1 MADTAFASDYEK
13 QQAID
18 AQVARLNAQQKV
30 VNNADLASNQAYSAR
45 RTARNEVNAART
57 EILTASAADRAA
69 LETQIQQLQ
78 QAYNQANDEY
88 LRASDVRNE
97 AQDKYNRIDDALT
110 RTQDRIVDPRTDPE
124 VVAIAADEADYED
137 AEEEDLDQEEQ
148 DNLDST
154 EEDGDSAE
162 DNSDNAGETDE
173 DPDNQPEPQVVTNTT
188 VSATDVPFAGNP
200 DDEAQA
206 RDVAEKHNKS
216 TVGANSQ
223 VPKYV
228 PRKNPLHKYATYTY
242 SIALFI
248 LSKQDINLLTTNPAE
263 WKPGTGRV
271 KSCLIASGG
280 KNSGQY
286 ERNSNFTDDF
296 YFDDL
301 KMTTVIGL
309 NSRSKSTNAID
320 LSFTVLEPY
329 GMSLLDRI
337 IEASND
343 VQAPNFKAMPYLL
356 EVEFY
361 GYDDDGKQILIE
373 DQRKRF
379 PIQIIEIKIKVGTKG
394 AEYAIKAVPWNHQA
408 LSQSAATT
416 PINLE
421 VKASTVGEF
430 FKNNIE
436 ADQIAVINQDEAKV
450 AASSARQ
457 RKEAQLKEAAEADRK
472 ARQEESDRQAR
483 AANENPEN
491 SPKVK
496 ASARTPEDSVELSR
510 YQGIVNHAFA
520 VSSFCGGVN
529 AWYTDLILKKL
540 RGTKDGILFDIHPD
554 IAKTKIVVPEQ
565 KDISRSAV
573 KDDKPGDAADAAS
586 KDANRVFTDAQA
598 FPISAGTGIPA
609 VIDMIMRNSEYITSQ
624 VKDPGK
630 MTPQNIAEKEG
641 KPLNWYKVIPTVKIG
656 EYDFALNK
664 FSTETTY
671 HIMPYIVY
679 DSKHPQGP
687 TAPPQGAMK
696 EYYYSYTG
704 QNVDILDFQIDFD
717 TLFYTAVT
725 AGAAKW
731 QADMAT
737 KADVQKDD
745 AQKAALEDPVY
756 AKELVNRQLK
766 LIPEQPTTGGSGAK
780 ADVKQVAATDIQASQ
795 YSNSRG
801 DMLNLKLKI
810 VGDPELIK
818 QDDIYTNPSQGGYNT
833 QINTL
838 GIMKDNG
845 SVPMDNGE
853 VMAKVEFRTIL
864 DMDDTTGNPAK
875 DKKYEANSIFSG
887 IYRILKVDNVFQN
900 GKFEQTVEMVRM
912 PDSINNATKNADAG
926 KDKKDNESMKS
937 KGTTADPDAR
947 DTADDSTADN
957 NDFDPTDV
965 DANKEDEEL
974 IPLNEDQEDQPDE
987 TETVDESEE
996 DPDYQELHTIDEDAE
1011 EVDIDDFED
1020 DESIDPESTIVNDSD
1035 VFVDTNQ
1042 PFAPPTQFA

>member
-1 MADTAFASDYEK
+1 VADTAFASDYEK

-30 VNNADLASNQAYSAR
+30 VDNADLASNQAYSAR

-57 EILTASAADRAA
+57 EILTASAADRPA

-124 VVAIAADEADYED
+124 VVAIAADEANYED
-137 AEEEDLDQEEQ
+137 AEEEELDDEEQ
-148 DNLDST
+148 TNLDDT
-154 EEDGDSAE
+154 AEDGDEEDAE
-162 DNSDNAGETDE
+162 PELLNTEDDETAANRAALGDWN
-173 DPDNQPEPQVVTNTT
+173 DTAPGQT
-188 VSATDVPFAGNP
+188 VSATDKPFNATSNTTNTTAGT
-200 DDEAQA
+200 
-206 RDVAEKHNKS
+206 KT

-223 VPKYV
+223 VPKYT
-228 PRKNPLHKYATYTY
+228 PRDNPLHKYATYTY

-248 LSKQDINLLTTNPAE
+248 LSRQDINLLTTNPGE
-263 WKPGTGRV
+263 WKPNTGRV

-280 KNSGQY
+280 RNSGQY
-286 ERNSNFTDDF
+286 ARNSNFTDDF
-296 YFDDL
+296 YFDNL
-301 KMTTVIGL
+301 KMTTVIGM

-320 LSFTVLEPY
+320 IGFTVLEPY

-337 IEASND
+337 IEAAND

-361 GYDDDGKQILIE
+361 GYNDDGTQILIE

-379 PIQIIEIKIKVGTKG
+379 PIQIIEMKIKVGSKG
-394 AEYAIKAVPWNHQA
+394 AEYAIKAIPWNHQA

-436 ADQIAVINQDEAKV
+436 ADQIAVINQDEAKT
-450 AASSARQ
+450 AARSANQ
-457 RKEAQLKEAAEADRK
+457 RKEADLKAADQAERK
-472 ARQEESDRQAR
+472 SRQETADQASR
-483 AANENPEN
+483 DQGVSEQEIADY
-491 SPKVK
+491 KVSQ
-496 ASARTPEDSVELSR
+496 SARKLEDSNELSKN
-510 YQGIVNHAFA
+510 QGIVNRAFA
-520 VSSFCGGVN
+520 VASYCGGVN
-529 AWYTDLILKKL
+529 AWYTDLVLKKL

-573 KDDKPGDAADAAS
+573 KDDKPGDAANAAA

-609 VIDMIMRNSEYITSQ
+609 VIDMIMRNSEYITKQ

-630 MTPQNIAEKEG
+630 MTPQDIAEKEG
-641 KPLNWYKVIPTVKIG
+641 KPLNWYKVIPTVKVG

-687 TAPPQGAMK
+687 TTPPQGAMK
-696 EYYYSYTG
+696 QYYYSYTG
-704 QNVDILDFQIDFD
+704 KNTDILDFQIDFD

-731 QADMAT
+731 QADIAT
-737 KADVQKDD
+737 KADEQKDS
-745 AQKAALEDPVY
+745 AQKAALTDPVY
-756 AKELVNRQLK
+756 AKELVNRQLR

-818 QDDIYTNPSQGGYNT
+818 QDDIYTNPSQGGYDT

-838 GIMKDNG
+838 GIMQDNG
-845 SVPMDNGE
+845 SIPMDNGE
-853 VMAKVEFRTIL
+853 VMAQVEFRTIL

-875 DKKYEANSIFSG
+875 DKKYEANSVFSG
-887 IYRILKVDNVFQN
+887 VYRILTVDNIFQG
-900 GKFEQTVEMVRM
+900 GKFEQTIDLIRM
-912 PDSINNATKNADAG
+912 PDAVNNATINAGAG
-926 KDKKDNESMKS
+926 QPVSPPTQNNNS
-937 KGTTADPDAR
+937 TADPNAR
-947 DTADDSTADN
+947 TLANGTPAEVDN
-957 NDFDPTDV
+957 YNPTDV

-974 IPLNEDQEDQPDE
+974 IPLNEDEEEQPDE
-987 TETVDESEE
+987 TETVDESDE
-996 DPDYQELHTIDEDAE
+996 DADYQDLHAIDEDAE
-1011 EVDIDDFED
+1011 EVDIDDFKD
-1020 DESIDPESTIVNDSD
+1020 SESTDPAAGIVNDND
-1035 VFVDTNQ
+1035 TFVDTNQ

>member
-1 MADTAFASDYEK
+1 MSTTFASEFDKE
-13 QQAID
+13 QAIND
-18 AQVARLNAQQKV
+18 KVDEFNAQQQILDS
-30 VNNADLASNQAYSAR
+30 AQEEATAAYQARNSAR
-45 RTARNEVNAART
+45 KDLNAAK
-57 EILTASAADRAA
+57 AA
-69 LETQIQQLQ
+69 LLSAPASEQAVIKTEIQQLE
-78 QAYNQANDEY
+78 QAYNQANDAY
-88 LRASDVRNE
+88 LRAADYRNE
-97 AQDKYNRIDDALT
+97 QQDLLTQIDNQLNDLQDA
-110 RTQDRIVDPRTDPE
+110 IVDPKEDPE
-124 VVAIAADEADYED
+124 VVALAADEDTYED
-137 AEEEDLDQEEQ
+137 AEEEGLDDEEQ
-148 DNLDST
+148 ANLDDT
-154 EEDGDSAE
+154 EEDGDEPAE
-162 DNSDNAGETDE
+162 DIENDGEEDE
-173 DPDNQPEPQVVTNTT
+173 DPDNQPDSKTSTSRT
-188 VSATDVPFAGNP
+188 VSASSVPFGGNP

-206 RDVAEKHNKS
+206 REAAEKHNKS
-216 TVGANSQ
+216 AVGANKE
-223 VPKYV
+223 VPAYT
-228 PRKNPLHKYATYTY
+228 PRPNPLHNYATYTY

-248 LSKQDINLLTTNPAE
+248 LSRQDINLLTTNPAE

-280 KNSGQY
+280 KNTGQY

-296 YFDDL
+296 YFDNL
-301 KMTTVIGL
+301 KMTTVIGM
-309 NSRSKSTNAID
+309 NSRAKSTNAID
-320 LSFTVLEPY
+320 ISFTILEPY

-337 IEASND
+337 IEAAND

-356 EVEFY
+356 EIEFY
-361 GYDDDGKQILIE
+361 GYDDNGNQVLIE
-373 DQRKRF
+373 DQRKRI
-379 PIQIIEIKIKVGTKG
+379 PVQIIEMKIKVGSKG
-394 AEYAIKAVPWNHQA
+394 AEYAIKAIPWNHQA

-430 FKNNIE
+430 FYNNVT
-436 ADQIAVINQDEAKV
+436 DQMAVTQQDEAKV
-450 AASSARQ
+450 AATSARQ
-457 RKEAQLKEAAEADRK
+457 RKESEVKAAEEADRK

-483 AANENPEN
+483 AAGEDPEA

-496 ASARTPEDSVELSR
+496 PSARKPEDTAELNKQ
-510 YQGIVNHAFA
+510 QGIINRAFA
-520 VSSFCGGVN
+520 VASYCGGVN

-540 RGTKDGILFDIHPD
+540 RGTKDQIIFDIHED

-573 KDDKPGDAADAAS
+573 RDDKPADAAQAAA

-598 FPISAGTGIPA
+598 FPISAGTTIPA

-624 VKDPGK
+624 IKDPGK
-630 MTPQNIAEKEG
+630 MTPQDIAEKEG
-641 KPLNWYKVIPTVKIG
+641 KPLKWYKVIPTVKIG

-664 FSTETTY
+664 FSTTTTY

-704 QNVDILDFQIDFD
+704 KNVDILDFQIDFD

-731 QADMAT
+731 QADIAT
-737 KADVQKDD
+737 KADQQKDE
-745 AQKAALEDPVY
+745 AQKAALEDPVF
-756 AKELVNRQLK
+756 AKELVNRQLR

-818 QDDIYTNPSQGGYNT
+818 QDDIYTNPSQGGYET

-864 DMDDTTGNPAK
+864 DMDDTKGTPAA
-875 DKKYEANSIFSG
+875 DPKYEANSVFSG
-887 IYRILKVDNVFQN
+887 IYRILTVDNVFQA
-900 GKFEQTVEMVRM
+900 GKFEQVVDLIRM
-912 PDSINNATKNADAG
+912 PDAINNATKDADKG
-926 KDKKDNESMKS
+926 KDRKDNESMKS
-937 KGTTADPDAR
+937 ADSNASPDAR
-947 DTADDSTADN
+947 EPADGTDAEEDDYN
-957 NDFDPTDV
+957 PTDV
-965 DANKEDEEL
+965 DAEGDDEEL
-974 IPLNEDQEDQPDE
+974 MPLNEDEDEEP
-987 TETVDESEE
+987 DESEEADETDE
-996 DPDYQELHTIDEDAE
+996 DPDYQDLHNIDEDAE
-1011 EVDIDDFED
+1011 EIDIDEFED
-1020 DESIDPESTIVNDSD
+1020 SESTDPESDMVNDD
-1035 VFVDTNQ
+1035 DEFVDTNQ
-1042 PFAPPTQFA
+1042 IFTPPTQFA

>member
-1 MADTAFASDYEK
+1 MAETTFASDFEK

-18 AQVARLNAQQKV
+18 AQVARLKSQQKV
-30 VNNADLASNQAYSAR
+30 LDNASLAAQEAYRAR
-45 RTARNEVNAART
+45 QVARTEVNAARA
-57 EILTASAADRAA
+57 EILTAADADKPA
-69 LETQIQQLQ
+69 LEIKIQQLQ
-78 QAYNQANDEY
+78 QAYNQASNEY
-88 LRASDVRNE
+88 LRAADIRNE
-97 AQDKYNRIDDALT
+97 AQDKYNKIDQDLYAIQDA
-110 RTQDRIVDPRTDPE
+110 IVDPKTDPE
-124 VVAIAADEADYED
+124 VIAQSDDEVFYED
-137 AEEEDLDQEEQ
+137 AEEEELDDEEQ
-148 DNLDST
+148 ENLDDTT
-154 EEDGDSAE
+154 EEGDE
-162 DNSDNAGETDE
+162 DEELILLNDEEE
-173 DPDNQPEPQVVTNTT
+173 DPDAQPEPEVSTSKT
-188 VSATDVPFAGNP
+188 VSASSVPFAVNP
-200 DDEAQA
+200 DEEEKAREA
-206 RDVAEKHNKS
+206 AEKHNKS
-216 TVGANSQ
+216 TVGANKE
-223 VPKYV
+223 VPIYI
-228 PRKNPLHKYATYTY
+228 PRPNPLHNYATYTY

-248 LSKQDINLLTTNPAE
+248 LSRQDINLLTTNPSE

-280 KNSGQY
+280 KNTGQY
-286 ERNSNFTDDF
+286 ARNSNFTDDF
-296 YFDDL
+296 YFDNL
-301 KMTTVIGL
+301 KMTTVIGM
-309 NSRSKSTNAID
+309 NNRSKATNAID
-320 LSFTVLEPY
+320 ISFTILEPY

-337 IEASND
+337 IEAAND

-373 DQRKRF
+373 DQRKRI
-379 PIQIIEIKIKVGTKG
+379 PIQIIEMKIKVGSKG
-394 AEYAIKAVPWNHQA
+394 AEYAIKAIPWNHQA

-430 FKNNIE
+430 FYNNVT
-436 ADQIAVINQDEAKV
+436 DQMSVTEQDEAKV
-450 AASSARQ
+450 AATSARQ
-457 RKEAQLKEAAEADRK
+457 RKESELKAAEEADRK

-483 AANENPEN
+483 EAGEDPES

-496 ASARTPEDSVELSR
+496 PSARKPEDASELAKH
-510 YQGIVNHAFA
+510 QGIINRAFA
-520 VSSFCGGVN
+520 VASYCGGVN
-529 AWYTDLILKKL
+529 AWYTDLVLKKL
-540 RGTKDGILFDIHPD
+540 RGTKDQIMFDIHPD

-573 KDDKPGDAADAAS
+573 RDDKPADAAEAAA

-598 FPISAGTGIPA
+598 FPISAGTSIPA
-609 VIDMIMRNSEYITSQ
+609 VIDMIMRNSEYVTSQ
-624 VKDPGK
+624 IKDPGK
-630 MTPQNIAEKEG
+630 MTPQDIAEKEG
-641 KPLNWYKVIPTVKIG
+641 KPLKWYKVIPTVKIG

-664 FSTETTY
+664 FSTTTTY

-687 TAPPQGAMK
+687 TTPPQGAMK

-704 QNVDILDFQIDFD
+704 KNVDILDFQIDFD

-731 QADMAT
+731 QADLAT
-737 KADVQKDD
+737 KADQQKDE
-745 AQKAALEDPVY
+745 AQKAALEDPVF
-756 AKELVNRQLK
+756 AKELVNRQLR

-818 QDDIYTNPSQGGYNT
+818 QDDIYTNPSQGGYET

-864 DMDDTTGNPAK
+864 DMDDTKGTPAT
-875 DKKYEANSIFSG
+875 DPKYEANSVFSG
-887 IYRILKVDNVFQN
+887 IYRMLTVDNVFQA
-900 GKFEQTVEMVRM
+900 GKFEQVVDLIRM
-912 PDSINNATKNADAG
+912 PDAVNNATKDADKG
-926 KDKKDNESMKS
+926 KDRKDNESMKAKDS
-937 KGTTADPDAR
+937 NASPDAR
-947 DTADDSTADN
+947 EPADGTDAEED
-957 NDFDPTDV
+957 DFNPTDV
-965 DANKEDEEL
+965 DAEGDDEEL
-974 IPLNEDQEDQPDE
+974 IPLNDDEEEEPDE
-987 TETVDESEE
+987 TEETDEPDE
-996 DPDYQELHTIDEDAE
+996 DPEYEDLHTIDEEAD

-1020 DESIDPESTIVNDSD
+1020 TESTDPESDIVNDD
-1035 VFVDTNQ
+1035 DEFVDTNKT
-1042 PFAPPTQFA
+1042 FTPPTLFA